1 MLLISLFPELT
12 DPPPPKKKQ
21 FSQRNILSVSKYKD
35 LTFFHHWRTLKNNM
49 NHHVHVYIRNSHLQL
64 PLKEKKKKSNLC
76 VIPKNGLY

>member
-35 LTFFHHWRTLKNNM
+35 FDIFP
-49 NHHVHVYIRNSHLQL
+49 
-64 PLKEKKKKSNLC
+64 PLENIKK
-76 VIPKNGLY
+76 